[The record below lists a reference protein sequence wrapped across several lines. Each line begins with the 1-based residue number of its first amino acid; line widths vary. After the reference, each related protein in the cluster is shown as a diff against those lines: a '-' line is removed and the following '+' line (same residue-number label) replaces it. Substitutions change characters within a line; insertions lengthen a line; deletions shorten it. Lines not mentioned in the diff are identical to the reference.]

1 MKEIES
7 NQGESERETV
17 GARWARLTL
26 CQRQLSD
33 RLMLP
38 RFKSLLKTSDHTGRL
53 PVEDLRQA
61 LAGGAGKLHLLP
73 ATRS

>member
-7 NQGESERETV
+7 NQGESERETA

-33 RLMLP
+33 RLMLR
-38 RFKSLLKTSDHTGRL
+38 RFKSLFKSDHAGRL
-53 PVEDLRQA
+53 PVEDLKQA